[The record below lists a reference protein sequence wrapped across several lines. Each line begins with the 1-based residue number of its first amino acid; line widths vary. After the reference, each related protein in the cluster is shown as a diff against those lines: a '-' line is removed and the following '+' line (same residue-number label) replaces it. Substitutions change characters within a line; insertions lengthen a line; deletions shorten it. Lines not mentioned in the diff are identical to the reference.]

1 MYSMRGFIESSKKKI
16 KKKGTEN
23 KQSNHVFHT
32 LQSEITVMVVQM

>member
-1 MYSMRGFIESSKKKI
+1 MYSMRGFIESSKKI

-32 LQSEITVMVVQM
+32 FQSEITVMVVQM